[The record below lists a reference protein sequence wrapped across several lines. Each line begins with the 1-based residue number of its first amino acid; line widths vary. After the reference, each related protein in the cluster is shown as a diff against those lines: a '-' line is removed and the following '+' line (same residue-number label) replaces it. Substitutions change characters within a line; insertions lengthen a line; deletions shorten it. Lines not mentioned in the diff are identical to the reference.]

1 MSSTNKWLEV
11 LDKAGKNC
19 MMAKIDWASAYKH
32 LAVREDDIHLQ
43 HFQWLG
49 MDFIELMLVFG
60 ATSSAGL
67 YDRLAKTVLDFAIR
81 LAHFPRDMV
90 IQYLDDCCAA
100 APQGCPSLN
109 RFEKA
114 YRDLAA
120 DIGVKLAPT
129 TDPDKAFNGATRG
142 VVLGVTYDTV
152 AWTWSIPPE
161 KLARILQQLRYGMSE
176 DSIAQHEMWSI
187 VGRVLHYAPLI
198 PTGRFN
204 IGELIAGG
212 GASEDRNE
220 RVVMTGPIRQQ
231 LYFWWVLLKTTNGLA
246 AIPAP
251 PNRLPPW
258 TLEYYTDAS
267 GGSGLSSGH
276 GTGGIGGPFWFMV
289 PWGKKINSGAKA
301 ADGKRLCRKLS
312 ALELVGPL
320 ICVAGDFKT
329 CKGRPM
335 RVWVDNAG
343 SVGIWR
349 KGYSK
354 CGLCATLVKAIGTVA
369 AAIGCSITIQKI
381 TRCSNTGAELAD
393 ELSKGRFPAFKR
405 KLPGSWPINEQPS
418 WIPPSILAWI
428 AVPKHDP
435 DLGHRIVNDL
445 KSKGCTPVFPNRL

>member
-1 MSSTNKWLEV
+1 M
-11 LDKAGKNC
+11 
-19 MMAKIDWASAYKH
+19 
-32 LAVREDDIHLQ
+32 
-43 HFQWLG
+43 
-49 MDFIELMLVFG
+49 
-60 ATSSAGL
+60 
-67 YDRLAKTVLDFAIR
+67 
-81 LAHFPRDMV
+81 
-90 IQYLDDCCAA
+90 
-100 APQGCPSLN
+100 
-109 RFEKA
+109 
-114 YRDLAA
+114 
-120 DIGVKLAPT
+120 
-129 TDPDKAFNGATRG
+129 
-142 VVLGVTYDTV
+142 
-152 AWTWSIPPE
+152 
-161 KLARILQQLRYGMSE
+161 
-176 DSIAQHEMWSI
+176 
-187 VGRVLHYAPLI
+187 
-198 PTGRFN
+198 
-204 IGELIAGG
+204 
-212 GASEDRNE
+212 
-220 RVVMTGPIRQQ
+220 
-231 LYFWWVLLKTTNGLA
+231 
-246 AIPAP
+246 
-251 PNRLPPW
+251 
-258 TLEYYTDAS
+258 
-267 GGSGLSSGH
+267 SSGH

-405 KLPGSWPINEQPS
+405 KLPDNWLINEQPS

-435 DLGHRIVNDL
+435 DLGHKIVNDL
-445 KSKGCTPVFPNRL
+445 KSRGCTPVFPDRL